1 MNTCSSQSRGS
12 IFPFSTLI
20 LSGFLLIVSPALAQQ
35 APARPPMLGGLVTFT
50 AQGGDAASRT
60 VNQQT
65 PQVIANFELD
75 SIDFLPAVTY
85 STGGHNPY
93 SVAIA
98 DLNGDHN
105 LDMVIANQ
113 GNYTEGSV
121 SVLMGNGDGTFQPAS
136 VYDSGAEL
144 AYSVVIADVNGD
156 GKPDLVIGESCDGSD
171 CSKGGVGVFIGNG
184 DGTFQ
189 PVVIYPLKSAAFYGS
204 RVAVADLNGDGKLDV
219 AVSMAGDVCC
229 SAGVVDVLLGK
240 GNGSFQGAKQY
251 GTGGYNGPG
260 SVAIGDVNGDGKP
273 DLVVVNYCSTAC
285 GFPPAEGSVGVLL
298 GNGDGT
304 FQNPVTYDTGG
315 QGSIS
320 VAIANLTRNGYPD
333 LVVTSCGSQACGPGG
348 PGGTV
353 AVLLNKG
360 DGTFESAK
368 GYKAGTSPFSV
379 VAADVNNDGKLDVVA
394 SNWGTSDFGS
404 NAGAVTVL
412 LGKGNGQLEPAVTY
426 PSGGAESPSVAVV
439 DLNSDGKLD
448 IALACVDDSL
458 LGTEGVASILINDSA
473 LPAQKTTTTVTTSGS
488 PSFAGEAVTFTASVI
503 AKNGTVPNSG
513 LVTFF
518 DGKNQLATVPLSE
531 GMASYTTSALT
542 VKTHTIKA
550 TYAGDANFQASSG
563 SVKQVVELYATTTAL
578 TSSPNPSTSGQA
590 VTFTATVSS
599 AGPVATGKVVFKD
612 GTKSIGS
619 ATLNGGVATLVD
631 SKLAVGT
638 HVITAIYDGD
648 SDSGKSTS
656 QQVSQVVNQ

>member
-12 IFPFSTLI
+12 IFALSTLI
-20 LSGFLLIVSPALAQQ
+20 LTCFLLVVPPALAQQ
-35 APARPPMLGGLVTFT
+35 VPARARTPGGLVTFT
-50 AQGGDAASRT
+50 AQGGGAASRT
-60 VNQQT
+60 VSPQT
-65 PQVIANFELD
+65 AQVFAHSELVG
-75 SIDFLPAVTY
+75 IDFLPSVTY

-105 LDMVIANQ
+105 PDMVIANQ

-121 SVLMGNGDGTFQPAS
+121 SVLMGNGDGTFQPAM

-156 GKPDLVIGESCDGSD
+156 GKPDLVVGESCNGTD

-189 PVVIYPLKSAAFYGS
+189 PVVIYPLKSGAFYGS

-240 GNGSFQGAKQY
+240 GNGSFQKATEY
-251 GTGGYNGPG
+251 RSGGYNGPG

-273 DLVVVNYCSTAC
+273 DLVVVNYCATAC
-285 GFPPAEGSVGVLL
+285 GFPPAEGSIGVLL

-320 VAIANLTRNGYPD
+320 VAIANLKRNGSPD

-360 DGTFESAK
+360 DGTFEAAK
-368 GYKAGTSPFSV
+368 GYPAGTSPFSV

-404 NAGAVTVL
+404 NAGAVTIL
-412 LGKGNGQLEPAVTY
+412 LGKGNGQLAPGATY
-426 PSGGAESPSVAVV
+426 SSGGAESPSVAVV
-439 DLNSDGKLD
+439 DVNGDGKLD
-448 IALACVDDSL
+448 IALACIDDSL
-458 LGTEGVASILINDSA
+458 LGTEGVVGILINDSV
-473 LPAQKTTTTVTTSGS
+473 LPAQKTTTAVATSGS
-488 PSFAGEAVTFTASVI
+488 PSFAGQAVTFTASVT
-503 AKNGTVPNSG
+503 ARNGAVPETG

-518 DGKNQLATVPLSE
+518 DGKNRLDTVPLS
-531 GMASYTTSALT
+531 GGIASYTTTALT
-542 VKTHTIKA
+542 AKTHTIKA
-550 TYAGDANFQASSG
+550 TYAGDANFQASTG

-578 TSSPNPSTSGQA
+578 TSNPNPSTSGQA
-590 VTFTATVSS
+590 VTLTATVSS
-599 AGPVATGKVVFKD
+599 AGPTATGKVVFKD

-619 ATLNGGVATLVD
+619 ATLDGGVATLVD
-631 SKLAVGT
+631 SKLVVGT

-648 SDSGKSTS
+648 SESGKSIS
-656 QQVSQVVNQ
+656 QPVNQVVNQ